1 MMYPSIILLAMCGI
15 AFFMLTYIVPTLAST
30 FRELNV
36 ELPLSTRIVIGLSDF
51 LKDNMLVSLVGII
64 SFAAAVYFSAHTKRG
79 KRLLDGVRL
88 RIPIIGNLVKQ
99 INSAR
104 TARTMSSLLSAGVDM
119 LIATQITREVLQNT
133 YYQDTIAEV
142 ERRIQKGEPISVVF
156 SENERLYPAF
166 VSEMVSVGE
175 ETGQLSQMFMSVAT
189 YYENEVD
196 QRTKDMST
204 IIEPF
209 LMIVIGAAVGFFA
222 LSMIGPIYSLGD
234 NL

>member
-1 MMYPSIILLAMCGI
+1 
-15 AFFMLTYIVPTLAST
+15 
-30 FRELNV
+30 
-36 ELPLSTRIVIGLSDF
+36 
-51 LKDNMLVSLVGII
+51 
-64 SFAAAVYFSAHTKRG
+64 
-79 KRLLDGVRL
+79 
-88 RIPIIGNLVKQ
+88 
-99 INSAR
+99 
-104 TARTMSSLLSAGVDM
+104 MSSLLSAGVDM